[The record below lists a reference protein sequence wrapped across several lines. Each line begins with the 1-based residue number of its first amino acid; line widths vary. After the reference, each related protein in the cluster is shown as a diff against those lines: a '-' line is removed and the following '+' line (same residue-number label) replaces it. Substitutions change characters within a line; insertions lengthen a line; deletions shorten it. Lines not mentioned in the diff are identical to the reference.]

1 MKFLPRGDT
10 IKMTSQVALNSVLL
24 TRRQTSMKEFLSKKE
39 PEGVNWRLGKTKL
52 KD

>member
-24 TRRQTSMKEFLSKKE
+24 TRQISVREFLSEKE
-39 PEGVNWRLGKTKL
+39 PEGVNWRLGKTRL